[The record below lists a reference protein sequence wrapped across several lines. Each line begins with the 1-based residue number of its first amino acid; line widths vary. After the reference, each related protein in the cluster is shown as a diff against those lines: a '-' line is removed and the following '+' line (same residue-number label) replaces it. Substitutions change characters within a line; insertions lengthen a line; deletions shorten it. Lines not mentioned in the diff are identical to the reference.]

1 MPKSKIIESTYGQ
14 MLVNPNDQYIVPII
28 EKTGT
33 YGLENITLIQSLV
46 EFLINKHGDAI
57 FYDVGANFGTHT
69 LAVASRFKD
78 KVKVRAFEA
87 QKQIFFNLCGSLALN
102 GLTNVD
108 CHNVAVTD
116 GSIETLQF
124 DLPDYD
130 SVNNFGGLELV
141 PAESSDNQTMKKV
154 GKETVSCV
162 ALDDYDERVDL
173 IKMDIEGMELQA
185 LNGATKIFDQYRPIC
200 FLEVLKSDPTKIRT
214 FFESRNYSVMPFSQM
229 DWLLIPS
236 EMLDAGLEI

>member
-1 MPKSKIIESTYGQ
+1 
-14 MLVNPNDQYIVPII
+14 MLVNPNDQFIVPSI
-28 EKTGT
+28 EQAGT
-33 YGLENITLIQSLV
+33 YSPGDITLIQSLV
-46 EFLINKHGDAI
+46 EFLINKHGDAT

-69 LAVASRFKD
+69 LAVASRFED

-108 CHNVAVTD
+108 CHNLAVTD

-154 GKETVSCV
+154 GKETVTCV

-200 FLEVLKSDPTKIRT
+200 FLEVLKSDPSKIRT
-214 FFESRNYSVMPFSQM
+214 FFESRNYAIEPFSQM
-229 DWLLIPS
+229 DWLLIPA
-236 EMLDAGLEI
+236 EMLDAGIQI